1 MSLGASGS
9 RRLRSDALG
18 YERSFPVAEMMVPK
32 LRHDYFVTAS
42 ELVAAKRAESYAD
55 FYRLDCLPFILKIMV
70 HLKVFL
76 CRNLVQ
82 VEINIGA
89 IFFKPSFCEGARK
102 AIMNQNLNLLEP
114 S

>member
-1 MSLGASGS
+1 
-9 RRLRSDALG
+9 
-18 YERSFPVAEMMVPK
+18 MVPK

-42 ELVAAKRAESYAD
+42 ELLAAKRTESYAD
-55 FYRLDCLPFILKIMV
+55 SYSLDCLPLVFKIMV
-70 HLKVFL
+70 RLEVFL
-76 CRNLVQ
+76 CRHLVQ

-89 IFFKPSFCEGARK
+89 IFFKPHLCERARR